1 MCRFCVQWP
10 RKKRRKGI
18 DLGGPRRFEFHF
30 STIFVHDGF
39 VKPNSVEWVNNFDK
53 PCCSFHSNEILPVIK
68 MKRTRY
74 ADYNFVDRKYDL
86 QKHTLASSCLEG
98 APFGSSTSGFTEFKM
113 GVLTLVAGA
122 WNQPRNSLSILDD
135 SVRFI
140 SMGHMGKLVFSLLKW
155 SSSSLLINYKKQEI
169 NEVAIPR
176 FKKRTF
182 FISPQEWTTSSTLKN
197 CGWLNIQ
204 SSLRWW

>member
-1 MCRFCVQWP
+1 
-10 RKKRRKGI
+10 
-18 DLGGPRRFEFHF
+18 
-30 STIFVHDGF
+30 
-39 VKPNSVEWVNNFDK
+39 
-53 PCCSFHSNEILPVIK
+53 
-68 MKRTRY
+68 
-74 ADYNFVDRKYDL
+74 
-86 QKHTLASSCLEG
+86 
-98 APFGSSTSGFTEFKM
+98 
-113 GVLTLVAGA
+113 
-122 WNQPRNSLSILDD
+122 
-135 SVRFI
+135 
-140 SMGHMGKLVFSLLKW
+140 MGHMGKLVFSLLKW